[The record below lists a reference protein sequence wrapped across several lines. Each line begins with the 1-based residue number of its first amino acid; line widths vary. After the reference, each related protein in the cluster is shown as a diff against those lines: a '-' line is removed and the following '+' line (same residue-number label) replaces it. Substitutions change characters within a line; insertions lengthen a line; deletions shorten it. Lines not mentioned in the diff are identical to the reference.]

1 MAVVK
6 LHPPPGTTPT
16 RETASN
22 PHPPDTPAVLI
33 DALAV
38 RTEVFIEEQGCSAE
52 NEVDEDDAR
61 SWHWVMY
68 AGGSEADRAIGTIR
82 LVPPHPRPG
91 VHPAGDANANAN
103 GDDDDDGDDQEP
115 YIKLTRVAV
124 VRPLRGHGIGRHL
137 VETAVEWARA
147 HPDEINGAFQGCPS
161 QSPSTTPTP
170 TRSPSPA
177 HGVVSVPGT
186 AGLWTG
192 LVLVHAQVDVEGMYG
207 RLGFERDDAMGRW
220 LEEGIEHVGMWNH
233 VHTE

>member
-1 MAVVK
+1 MVVVK

-16 RETASN
+16 RQTASN
-22 PHPPDTPAVLI
+22 PRPPGTPAVLV

-91 VHPAGDANANAN
+91 IHPAGDANANAN
-103 GDDDDDGDDQEP
+103 GDDDGDDQEP

-147 HPDEINGAFQGCPS
+147 HPDEINGAFQGCPC
-161 QSPSTTPTP
+161 PSL
-170 TRSPSPA
+170 SAA
-177 HGVVSVPGT
+177 HVPVPGP
-186 AGLWTG
+186 GPGMPGSWNG
-192 LVLVHAQVDVEGMYG
+192 WVLVHAQVDVERMYT
-207 RLGFERDDAMGRW
+207 RLGFERDDGMGRW
-220 LEEGIEHVGMWNH
+220 LEEGIEHIGMWRYA
-233 VHTE
+233 HTE